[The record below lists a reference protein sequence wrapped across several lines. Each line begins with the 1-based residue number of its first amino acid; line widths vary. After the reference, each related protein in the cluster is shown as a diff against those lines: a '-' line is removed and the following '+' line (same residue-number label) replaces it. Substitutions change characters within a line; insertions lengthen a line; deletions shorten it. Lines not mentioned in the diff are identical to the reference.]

1 VSEQDGLSPID
12 RDMGTGRLE
21 AFSDGVFAI
30 AITLLV
36 LEIQVTHEGGAFARV
51 AREWPSYLA
60 FVVSFLTIGAV
71 WLGHSAMTDR
81 LVRADPLYL
90 RINLVLLLFVTFM
103 PFPTR
108 LVAEALHDRDSE
120 RVFVTLYGV
129 TLLGMRA
136 FLSVLDTY
144 ARREHLYQSR
154 PADEELVMERKK
166 LLPVMVGYLA
176 AMGAGILLPTL
187 AVALYFGLAIYL
199 VVPFRE
205 VARVVFGRD

>member
-1 VSEQDGLSPID
+1 
-12 RDMGTGRLE
+12 
-21 AFSDGVFAI
+21 
-30 AITLLV
+30 
-36 LEIQVTHEGGAFARV
+36 VTHEGGAFARV

-81 LVRADPLYL
+81 LARTDALFL
-90 RINLVLLLFVTFM
+90 RINLLLLLFVTFM

-120 RVFVTLYGV
+120 RVFVTLYGF

-144 ARREHLYQSR
+144 ARREHLYQLR

-166 LLPVMVGYLA
+166 LLPVVIGYVV
-176 AMGAGILLPTL
+176 AMLAGILLPTL
-187 AVALYFGLAIYL
+187 SVALYFGLAIYL